1 MNREQALSTMKRR
14 LDQWGAELEALE
26 AKAGSVGAEG
36 RAELKSAVATLK
48 KQRTQAAGELDRL
61 RASTDDAFDDMRRGL
76 EKAWDRLGDSFSDV
90 KKRFN

>member
-1 MNREQALSTMKRR
+1 MNREQALTTMKRR

-26 AKAGSVGAEG
+26 AKAESAGAEG

-61 RASTDDAFDDMRRGL
+61 RASTDEAFDDMRQGL
-76 EKAWDRLGDSFSDV
+76 EKAWDRLGDTFKDV